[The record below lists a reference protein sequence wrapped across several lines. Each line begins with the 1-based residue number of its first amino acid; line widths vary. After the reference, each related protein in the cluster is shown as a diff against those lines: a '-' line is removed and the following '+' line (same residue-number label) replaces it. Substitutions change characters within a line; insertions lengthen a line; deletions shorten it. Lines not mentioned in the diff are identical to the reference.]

1 LYLMGDP
8 GTMRASD
15 NSILPT
21 GKNYNKFAEF
31 IGLWGMLG

>member
-1 LYLMGDP
+1 MCTL
-8 GTMRASD
+8 S